1 MAGAIKVIKP
11 RPVVGLII
19 VSLGLGLLIGW
30 IGRGAVSES
39 PVLVVEFGIWMLIA
53 LTVAG
58 GFSCAALLLWPGD
71 QPGQWTAAKFG
82 LAVMVL
88 GVVALALIGVADL

>member
-1 MAGAIKVIKP
+1 MRS

-19 VSLGLGLLIGW
+19 ISLGLGLLMGW
-30 IGRGAVSES
+30 IGRGAFSES
-39 PVLVVEFGIWMLIA
+39 PVLVVELGIWTLIA

-71 QPGQWTAAKFG
+71 QPSQWTAAKYG

-88 GVVALALIGVADL
+88 GVVTLALIGVADL